1 MCSSYSFIGSFM
13 AAPLQPIL
21 DLFEQLQQ
29 TNSYVKVVGNPTF
42 SVSAILNE
50 EIKAFEDDDT
60 TLTKTLNRIKGNVD
74 LLRDKAAQ
82 LAWWRP
88 RKIQGIAQEL
98 DQAALNW
105 AHTEGYLPTAPT
117 ALVVPEN
124 NILKMKRIPALYME
138 LTDEVRI
145 VGDNE
150 GKLNLERYIQEGNA
164 KKTDINV
171 ALDTSMMEENANISR
186 LFVLFHEASHHV
198 FSYIDSPFIAP
209 NGFDVK
215 ATECLNDWV
224 FNTQVKNTAGTAF
237 NEIFADTYGAMMLLR
252 GLDFSEKAIATVRE
266 FAVLRIEMDAISH
279 ISKQKSFKHK
289 LMSYVKKAGNVHVGG
304 NTVLTLLDQV
314 DQWKNLDLE
323 DLKQDALRRSSEGLV
338 QWLLPHHVDVR
349 IDGKHKKLIQ
359 PGHRQLKLI
368 INDMPKFDAAVTGV
382 IKQSLLHA
390 SPRNKPT
397 HPCQDDI
404 DFVAKHIQ
412 SRLDNTKPNPSMS
425 RDGIMPVFVRLIRVM
440 FKSAKI
446 LKDIK
451 TDKEHP
457 YHQHANHY
465 NKGCE
470 HAAEVIE
477 KGFHDFYHAR
487 GPVEN
492 QVVSLKGKELKH

>member
-1 MCSSYSFIGSFM
+1 MCLSYLRIGNFM
-13 AAPLQPIL
+13 TAPLQPIL

-42 SVSAILNE
+42 SVSALLNE
-50 EIKAFEDDDT
+50 EIKALEHDSVV
-60 TLTKTLNRIKGNVD
+60 TKTLNSIKGSMD
-74 LLRDKAAQ
+74 LLHDKVAQ

-88 RKIQGIAQEL
+88 RKIQGITQDL

-105 AHTEGYLPTAPT
+105 AYTDGYLPTAPT
-117 ALVVPEN
+117 AVVVPEH

-164 KKTDINV
+164 KKTDLNV

-198 FSYIDSPFIAP
+198 FSHIDSPFSP
-209 NGFDVK
+209 PQGFDAK
-215 ATECLNDWV
+215 AADCLNDWV
-224 FNTQVKNTAGTAF
+224 FNPQVKNTAYTAF

-252 GLDFSEKAIATVRE
+252 GLNFSEKAIETVRE

-289 LMSYVKKAGNVHVGG
+289 LMSYVQKAGNVHVGG
-304 NTVLTLLDQV
+304 NTVLTLLEQI
-314 DQWKNLDLE
+314 DQWKNLDVE
-323 DLKQDALRRSSEGLV
+323 ALKQEALRRSSEGLV

-349 IDGKHKKLIQ
+349 IDGEHTKLIQ

-368 INDMPKFDAAVTGV
+368 INDMPKFDTVVNGE
-382 IKQSLLHA
+382 IKQSLIYA
-390 SPRNKPT
+390 TPRNKST

-404 DFVAKHIQ
+404 DFVANHIQ
-412 SRLDNTKPNPSMS
+412 SRLDKKNHKPSMAHN
-425 RDGIMPVFVRLIRVM
+425 GIMPVFVRLIGVIL
-440 FKSAKI
+440 KAAKI
-446 LKDIK
+446 LTDVKKDQN
-451 TDKEHP
+451 HP

-465 NKGCE
+465 KKECE
-470 HAAEVIE
+470 QATEVIE
-477 KGFHDFYHAR
+477 KGFDDFYRAR
-487 GPVEN
+487 GPVDN
-492 QVVSLKGKELKH
+492 QVVSLKGKDIKQ